1 MPKFRPETYW
11 KGSEVIQTNYVVML
25 AEYIKKYKQ
34 MGNLAD
40 ADWLKQILET
50 SVVNT
55 QLPESTK
62 ATYLEYLKQFCQ

>member
-1 MPKFRPETYW
+1 
-11 KGSEVIQTNYVVML
+11 ML